1 MARST
6 ISADSSREIDQPAG
20 EAACE
25 LCGRVQLPL
34 TRHHLIPQSQ
44 HQRNRAK
51 RQFDRDEMQSR
62 IALLCRPCH
71 SQVHAV
77 LDNSQLVLAYHT
89 IEALR
94 EHAEIA
100 KFAAWIANK
109 PVGLKVTVRRAQSS

>member
-1 MARST
+1 MVQSKQNLT
-6 ISADSSREIDQPAG
+6 GLDETDQPAG
-20 EAACE
+20 VTPCE

-51 RQFDRDEMQSR
+51 RQFDRDDMQTR

-89 IEALR
+89 LEALR
-94 EHAEIA
+94 GHPELA
-100 KFAAWIANK
+100 KFSAWIANK
-109 PVGLKVTVRRAQSS
+109 PSGLKVSIRRPK

>member
-1 MARST
+1 MTKST
-6 ISADSSREIDQPAG
+6 ITLAETEQPAG

-25 LCGRVQLPL
+25 LCGRVQLAL

-51 RQFDRDEMQSR
+51 RQFERVEMQTR

-89 IEALR
+89 IDALKTHP
-94 EHAEIA
+94 ELA

-109 PVGLKVTVRRAQSS
+109 PAGLKVSIRRAQSS

>member
-1 MARST
+1 MAK
-6 ISADSSREIDQPAG
+6 SSNPAVVSGEIDQPASA
-20 EAACE
+20 AACE

-51 RQFDRDEMQSR
+51 RRFDRDEMQTS

-71 SQVHAV
+71 SQLHAV
-77 LDNSQLVLAYHT
+77 LDNSQLVLAYHS
-89 IEALR
+89 IEALQT
-94 EHAEIA
+94 HPEIA

-109 PVGLKVTVRRAQSS
+109 PSGLKVTIRKPK

>member
-1 MARST
+1 MTKST
-6 ISADSSREIDQPAG
+6 ITPAETEQPAG

-25 LCGRVQLPL
+25 LCGRV
-34 TRHHLIPQSQ
+34 
-44 HQRNRAK
+44 
-51 RQFDRDEMQSR
+51 EMQTR

-89 IEALR
+89 IDALKTHP
-94 EHAEIA
+94 ELA

-109 PVGLKVTVRRAQSS
+109 PAGLKVSIRRAQSS

>member
-1 MARST
+1 MAQSKQNLT
-6 ISADSSREIDQPAG
+6 AAGETEQPAG
-20 EAACE
+20 VAACE

-51 RQFDRDEMQSR
+51 RQFERDDMQTR

-89 IEALR
+89 MEALR
-94 EHAEIA
+94 GHPELA
-100 KFAAWIANK
+100 KFAAWLSNK
-109 PVGLKVTVRRAQSS
+109 PSGLKVTIRRPK